1 MMVLKLNLE
10 FDDILV
16 KTIVDTDTSKIPPF
30 ERKLVAKEL
39 LRHKEFAENA
49 ANRDAAIEKIRGTAE
64 EYGIDLNLLSEDYI
78 LNNLNQN
85 S

>member
-1 MMVLKLNLE
+1 MKENL
-10 FDDILV
+10 
-16 KTIVDTDTSKIPPF
+16 S
-30 ERKLVAKEL
+30 KEL